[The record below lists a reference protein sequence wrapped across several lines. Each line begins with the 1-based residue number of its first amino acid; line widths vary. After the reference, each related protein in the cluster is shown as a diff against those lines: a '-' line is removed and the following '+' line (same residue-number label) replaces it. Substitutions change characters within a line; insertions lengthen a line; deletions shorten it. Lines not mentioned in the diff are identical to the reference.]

1 MSFVTIIGGGLAG
14 SEAAWQV
21 ARRGVPVVLH
31 EMRPLK
37 PTPVH
42 KTGWCAEL
50 VCSNT
55 MKSKT
60 LDRAPGLLKAEMRRL
75 NSLILACA
83 EAAEIP
89 GGTALTVDREKF
101 ATEVTRRLTALPNVR
116 IVRGEVTEIP
126 DEEPLIVA
134 TGPLTSDALAQS
146 LGKII
151 GENFL
156 AFFDAVSPI
165 VDADTI
171 NRDRVF
177 LASRYGKGEAAFLNC
192 PMNEAEYQAFYDA
205 LRAADTFEPHKV
217 DKEVPYFEGCLPIE
231 ELALRGRD
239 TLRFGPMKPVGLID
253 PRTRRRPYA
262 VVQLRPE
269 NHPPTMY
276 NLVGFQTRLKWGD
289 QARVFRMI
297 PGLEEAEFLRYGM
310 IHRNTFVNAP
320 RVLRPTYQLQSRPGV
335 FLAGQLTGTEGYTES
350 AAGGIIA
357 GINAARLVRG
367 EEPLIFPPE
376 TMMGALAR
384 YITTADSASFQPM
397 NSNFG
402 LLPPLPHPIRD
413 RQRRNEAF
421 SARALKVME
430 EFIEALLMPTQYLR
444 RMKT

>member
-1 MSFVTIIGGGLAG
+1 MQITIIGGGLAG

-21 ARRGVPVVLH
+21 AKRGVSVVLY
-31 EMRPLK
+31 EMRPTK

-42 KTGWCAEL
+42 KTDLCAEL

-60 LDRAPGLLKAEMRRL
+60 LDRAPGLLKAEMRL
-75 NSLILACA
+75 LDSLIIACA

-89 GGTALTVDREKF
+89 GGTALTVDRERF
-101 ATEVTRRLTALPNVR
+101 AAEVTRRLTALPNVAMAR
-116 IVRGEVTEIP
+116 EEVTEIP
-126 DEEPLIVA
+126 DDGIVIVA

-146 LGKII
+146 LGRVI

-171 NRDRVF
+171 HREKVF
-177 LASRYGKGEAAFLNC
+177 QASRYDKGEAAFLNC

-205 LRAADTFEPHKV
+205 LRAADTFVPHDL
-217 DKEVPYFEGCLPIE
+217 DKDVPYFEGCMPAE
-231 ELALRGRD
+231 ELASRGRD
-239 TLRFGPMKPVGLID
+239 TLRFGAMKPVGLID
-253 PRTRRRPYA
+253 PRTNRRPYA

-269 NHPPTMY
+269 NDPPTMF
-276 NLVGFQTRLKWGD
+276 NLVGFQTRLKWTE

-297 PGLEEAEFLRYGM
+297 PGLEDAEFLRFGV

-320 RVLRPTYQLQSRPGV
+320 RVLLPTYQLKSRPGV

-357 GINAARLVRG
+357 GINAARFVRG
-367 EEPLIFPPE
+367 EKPLVLPEE
-376 TMMGALAR
+376 TMLGALAK
-384 YITTADSASFQPM
+384 YVTTADAQSFQPM

-402 LLPPLPHPIRD
+402 LLPPLPQPIRD
-413 RQRRNEAF
+413 RQKRNEAL
-421 SARALKVME
+421 SKRALEAME
-430 EFIEALLMPTQYLR
+430 KFARET
-444 RMKT
+444 

>member
-1 MSFVTIIGGGLAG
+1 MNHQPSTMSFVTIIGGGLAG

-21 ARRGVPVVLH
+21 AKRGVSVVLY
-31 EMRPLK
+31 EMRPTK

-42 KTGWCAEL
+42 KTHLCAEL

-60 LDRAPGLLKAEMRRL
+60 LDRAPGLLKEEMRRL
-75 NSLILACA
+75 DSLIIACA

-101 ATEVTRRLTALPNVR
+101 AEEVTRRLTALPNVT
-116 IVRGEVTEIP
+116 IVREEVTEIP
-126 DEEPLIVA
+126 DDEPVIVA

-146 LGKII
+146 LSKVI

-171 NRDRVF
+171 NCDKVF
-177 LASRYGKGEAAFLNC
+177 LASRYDKGEAAFLNC
-192 PMNEAEYQAFYDA
+192 PMTPTEYEAFYEA
-205 LRAADTFEPHKV
+205 LRAADTFVPHDL
-217 DKEVPYFEGCLPIE
+217 DKDVPYFEGCLPVE
-231 ELALRGRD
+231 ELVSRGRD
-239 TLRFGPMKPVGLID
+239 TLRFGAMKPVGLTD
-253 PRTRRRPYA
+253 PRTNRRPYA

-269 NHPPTMY
+269 NDPPTMF
-276 NLVGFQTRLKWGD
+276 NLVGFQTRLKWTE
-289 QARVFRMI
+289 QARVFRLI
-297 PGLEEAEFLRYGM
+297 PGLEEAEFLRYGV

-320 RVLRPTYQLQSRPGV
+320 RVLLPTYQLKARRGI

-350 AAGGIIA
+350 AAGGLIA

-367 EEPLIFPPE
+367 EEPFVLPE
-376 TMMGALAR
+376 QTMTGALAK
-384 YITTADSASFQPM
+384 YITTANSESFQPM

-402 LLPPLPHPIRD
+402 LLPPLAQPIRD
-413 RQRRNEAF
+413 RQRRNEAL
-421 SARALKVME
+421 SARALEAME
-430 EFIEALLMPTQYLR
+430 RFIRASFRT
-444 RMKT
+444 

>member
-21 ARRGVPVVLH
+21 AKRGVPVVLH
-31 EMRPLK
+31 EMRPLQ

-42 KTGWCAEL
+42 KTALCAEL

-55 MKSKT
+55 LKSKT
-60 LDRAPGLLKAEMRRL
+60 LDRAPGLLKAEMRL
-75 NSLILACA
+75 LDSLILACA

-89 GGTALTVDREKF
+89 GGTALTVDRQKF
-101 ATEVTRRLTALPNVR
+101 AEEVTRRLTALPNVR
-116 IVRGEVTEIP
+116 IVRGEVTEVP
-126 DEEPLIVA
+126 DEEPVIIA
-134 TGPLTSDALAQS
+134 TGPLTSDALARS
-146 LGKII
+146 LGGII

-177 LASRYGKGEAAFLNC
+177 QASRYGKGEAAFLNC
-192 PMNEAEYQAFYDA
+192 PMSEAEYQAFYDA
-205 LRAADTFEPHKV
+205 LRAADTFEPHAV
-217 DKEVPYFEGCLPIE
+217 DKDVPYFEGCMPIE
-231 ELALRGRD
+231 ELAARGRD

-253 PRTRRRPYA
+253 PRTNRRPYA

-269 NHPPTMY
+269 NDPPTMY

-289 QARVFRMI
+289 QARVFRLI

-320 RVLRPTYQLQSRPGV
+320 RVLLPTYQLKSRPGV

-350 AAGGIIA
+350 AAGGLIA
-357 GINAARLVRG
+357 GINAARLVHG
-367 EEPLIFPPE
+367 EKPLVFPPE
-376 TMMGALAR
+376 TMMGALAK
-384 YITTADSASFQPM
+384 YITTADPTSFQPM
-397 NSNFG
+397 NANFG
-402 LLPPLPHPIRD
+402 LLPPLPQPIRD

-421 SARALKVME
+421 SARALRVMK
-430 EFIEALLMPTQYLR
+430 EFIQALSLPMH
-444 RMKT
+444 

>member
-1 MSFVTIIGGGLAG
+1 MKVTIIGSGLAG

-42 KTGWCAEL
+42 KTSLCAEL

-60 LDRAPGLLKAEMRRL
+60 LDRAPGLLKAEMRLL
-75 NSLILACA
+75 NSLIIACA

-89 GGTALTVDREKF
+89 GGTALTVDRDKF
-101 ATEVTRRLTALPNVR
+101 AEEVTRRLTALPNVT

-126 DEEPLIVA
+126 DDEPVIIA

-151 GENFL
+151 GDSERHGVRSL
-156 AFFDAVSPI
+156 LCFFDAVSPI

-171 NRDRVF
+171 NRDKVF
-177 LASRYGKGEAAFLNC
+177 QASRYGKGEAAFLNC

-205 LRAADTFEPHKV
+205 LRVADTFEPHDL
-217 DKEVPYFEGCLPIE
+217 DKDVPYFEGCMPIE
-231 ELALRGRD
+231 ELASRGRD
-239 TLRFGPMKPVGLID
+239 TLRFGAMKPVGLTD
-253 PRTRRRPYA
+253 PRTNRRPYA

-269 NHPPTMY
+269 NDPPTMY
-276 NLVGFQTRLKWGD
+276 NLVGFQTRLKWSE
-289 QARVFRMI
+289 QARMFRMI
-297 PGLEEAEFLRYGM
+297 PGLEEAEFLRYGV

-320 RVLRPTYQLQSRPGV
+320 RALLPTYQLRSRPGV

-367 EEPLIFPPE
+367 KEPLILPPE
-376 TMMGALAR
+376 TMMGALAK
-384 YITTADSASFQPM
+384 YITTAAPESFQPM

-402 LLPPLPHPIRD
+402 LLPPLPQPIRD

-430 EFIEALLMPTQYLR
+430 EFIHRKVNP
-444 RMKT
+444 